1 MAFPTKETERLNPNN
16 ISDVGLKDED
26 SGLRLFRG
34 MMSPWD
40 QIKSFKETYNFLV
53 RHSSLMAVG
62 VMHSM
67 RIIIPDYEQCQSMMS
82 GMWAGMMD
90 ATWTPET
97 GQLQAF
103 EERFDV
109 PPFMKDGV
117 TRAALYCDKGDEMTL
132 IPGHIWYTSN
142 DRFEKEIHAC
152 AFDIAGPEACD
163 LSVGGGC
170 HFCYGIAKQKLNN
183 YDPERLGCGDD
194 YCVAIAES
202 RKKYG
207 NHNNTP
213 DGNFGPEGYEWEGWG
228 PAGGGLREKGMP
240 HKPEC
245 EFLNTG
251 IYESP
256 TGATWTAG
264 EMYKDFNGWPM
275 CYSYIAI
282 DVIRRMLP
290 PEQQEMAWR
299 VVRAMFEACGKF
311 QFGEANTRKAAR
323 EWMGV
328 PADVDDGRVMGGY
341 ISMILQARDVDWKF
355 LQFEPERTVVECDK
369 FKFIMMGMYQEF
381 TIAYEAY
388 FNGVV
393 KTLVAAPWCVNLEDD
408 DANGKLRFII
418 EKKAYGFRRQKP
430 HLHDYDKDE
439 EQKAGGEA

>member
-1 MAFPTKETERLNPNN
+1 MAFPTKETERLHPNN

-82 GMWAGMMD
+82 GMWAAMMD

-109 PPFMKDGV
+109 PPFMRDGV

-132 IPGHIWYTSN
+132 IPGHIWYISN
-142 DRFEKEIHAC
+142 DRFEKEIHVC
-152 AFDIAGPEACD
+152 AFDIA
-163 LSVGGGC
+163 
-170 HFCYGIAKQKLNN
+170 
-183 YDPERLGCGDD
+183 
-194 YCVAIAES
+194 
-202 RKKYG
+202 
-207 NHNNTP
+207 
-213 DGNFGPEGYEWEGWG
+213 GPEGYEWEGWG
-228 PAGGGLREKGMP
+228 
-240 HKPEC
+240 
-245 EFLNTG
+245 
-251 IYESP
+251 P

-264 EMYKDFNGWPM
+264 EMYKDFNGCPM
-275 CYSYIAI
+275 CCSYIAI

-290 PEQQEMAWR
+290 SEQQEMAWR

-311 QFGEANTRKAAR
+311 QFGEANIRKTVR

-328 PADVDDGRVMGGY
+328 SADVDDGRVMGGY
-341 ISMILQARDVDWKF
+341 ISMILQARDIDWKF

-393 KTLVAAPWCVNLEDD
+393 KTLVAAPWCVTMEDD
-408 DANGKLRFII
+408 DANGKLRFTI

-430 HLHDYDKDE
+430 NLHDYEKPE
-439 EQKAGGEA
+439 EKKAGGEA